1 MTDDRI
7 ASLYRKPCPSCAH
20 DLPRDAH
27 QCEFCGYTEA
37 TEEEDQERLY
47 VEYLSARLRQVQVTI
62 VELVEESRQSVLDP
76 ARAHQL
82 REAKT
87 EAQTLELELAAYRE
101 RSPAVPPPTPT
112 PEPAEVDQ
120 APARPVAA
128 PEHEGSIRPVEAAR
142 RTTDAVVHE
151 APRRSGGAAHRASS
165 DKPVTAQRVML
176 SEGVASDRRLPKGAA
191 RPVAAAPVEK
201 PAPVRPAAAAPVEKP
216 APVRPAAAAPVE
228 KPAPVRLGAAIPSV
242 HRMAEKT
249 LWADDK
255 RICPACGTTADASA
269 AQCACG
275 QALEA
280 REAPGTTVCPHCT
293 ATVLATQ
300 SHCSCG
306 YPLSLSPQLPGLG
319 GGEAPTIPS
328 INSRKNR

>member
-128 PEHEGSIRPVEAAR
+128 PEHEGSIRPVEAAG

-201 PAPVRPAAAAPVEKP
+201 PAPVR
-216 APVRPAAAAPVE
+216 
-228 KPAPVRLGAAIPSV
+228 LGAAIPSV
-242 HRMAEKT
+242 HQMAEKT